1 MVTPDQAGEV
11 ESLTKKLEPPAT
23 YLAPIHQRGNLSKVD
38 LVGVIIANW
47 DLNSHSGVV
56 VDVEEGELL
65 LSFSQD
71 DEEAV

>member
-1 MVTPDQAGEV
+1 MVTPNQAGEV

-38 LVGVIIANW
+38 VDIAYW

-65 LSFSQD
+65 FSFSQD

>member
-38 LVGVIIANW
+38 VDIANW
-47 DLNSHSGVV
+47 DLNLHSGVV

>member
-38 LVGVIIANW
+38 VDIAHW
-47 DLNSHSGVV
+47 DLNLHSGVV